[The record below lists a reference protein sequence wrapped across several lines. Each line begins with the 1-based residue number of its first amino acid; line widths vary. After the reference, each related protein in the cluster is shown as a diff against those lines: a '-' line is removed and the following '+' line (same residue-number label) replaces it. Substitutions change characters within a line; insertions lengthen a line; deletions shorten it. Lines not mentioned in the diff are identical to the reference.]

1 MTLTIRPAAPADL
14 PLIAALIRDLADYE
28 KLAGEVRFDQA
39 VLGEKLF
46 GPRPY
51 AEVLIGEIDG
61 EAQGFALF
69 FHNFSTFE
77 GRPGIYLEDLFVRP
91 EARGSGLGKAL
102 LARLAALAVER
113 DCARLEWSVL
123 DWNEPAIGFYR
134 QLGARAMDEWTV
146 MRVDGAALAQLAAA
160 AQVSV
165 DSVWNP
171 VKQGVIHK
179 QV

>member
-1 MTLTIRPAAPADL
+1 MNLSIRVATPADIS
-14 PLIAALIRDLADYE
+14 LIGQFIRDLAEYE
-28 KLAGEVRFDQA
+28 KLAHAVRFDEA
-39 VLGEKLF
+39 VMAQKLF

-61 EAQGFALF
+61 VAQGFALF

-102 LARLAALAVER
+102 LGKLAALAVER

-123 DWNEPAIGFYR
+123 DWNSPAIDFYKA
-134 QLGARAMDEWTV
+134 LGANPMDEWTIF
-146 MRVDGAALAQLAAA
+146 RVDGDALSDLARH
-160 AQVSV
+160 
-165 DSVWNP
+165 
-171 VKQGVIHK
+171 GI
-179 QV
+179 